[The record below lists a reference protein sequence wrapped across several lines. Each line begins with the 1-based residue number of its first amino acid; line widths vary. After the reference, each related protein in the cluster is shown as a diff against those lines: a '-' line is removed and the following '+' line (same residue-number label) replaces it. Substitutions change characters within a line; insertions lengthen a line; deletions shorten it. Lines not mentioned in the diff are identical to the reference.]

1 MKEKLLSIALLIL
14 VISFVTV
21 NTVVLEKQIKWV
33 TDEVSSLS
41 LDGNDAKAS
50 AERIYQ
56 DFMKKEK
63 YMSFTVSH
71 DDLTSIEDCFVEM
84 IGYLS
89 VNDTDNATVTKNR
102 LISYLEHL
110 RRLSGFNID
119 AVI

>member
-1 MKEKLLSIALLIL
+1 MKEKLLSVALLIL

-41 LDGNDAKAS
+41 LDGNDAKAN

-63 YMSFTVSH
+63 YICMNTRCS
-71 DDLTSIEDCFVEM
+71 LTS
-84 IGYLS
+84 LS
-89 VNDTDNATVTKNR
+89 SHN
-102 LISYLEHL
+102 LL
-110 RRLSGFNID
+110 F
-119 AVI
+119 